1 MYVRTRVFMLQIHVH
16 LQDKTA
22 EQREKDIRSR
32 CSTLQLHTLH
42 CNTLQLRNVF
52 TGAQST
58 SSAAAGG
65 GGTIRGGGGGG
76 GGGARG
82 GEAVGGSC
90 DTKRGA
96 GIEVDVNAAT
106 EREGG
111 DGGGEEPALEILW
124 ENIDATM
131 CKAVRAIE
139 CVNLLSRALRSL
151 ESHEPLPRWYI
162 YV

>member
-1 MYVRTRVFMLQIHVH
+1 MLQRHVH

-32 CSTLQLHTLH
+32 CNTLQLHTPH
-42 CNTLQLRNVF
+42 CNTLQLRNVS
-52 TGAQST
+52 TGSQST

-65 GGTIRGGGGGG
+65 GGTITGGGGGG
-76 GGGARG
+76 GGGVGGRG
-82 GEAVGGSC
+82 AVGGSC
-90 DTKRGA
+90 DTKRGV

-106 EREGG
+106 ER
-111 DGGGEEPALEILW
+111 GGGEGGGEQPALEILW
-124 ENIDATM
+124 GNIDATM
-131 CKAVRAIE
+131 CKAIRAIE